1 MSLIVLTL
9 SEMYVSE
16 FCSRSATC
24 EPTSVPIAPTNVRN
38 SAITPKRISA
48 VARPRRQPRRAS
60 RLTPGSM
67 ARARNSAMAKSTKRP
82 LSLLQKN
89 RTAIAP
95 RNPLQNT
102 MTAGMTQPGRRLSA
116 DEGTRSSSVST
127 ANRGPS
133 GSAGG
138 RTLDGAS
145 LSIDT
150 ARLCPKRTGSKRQL
164 TRRGLASRRW
174 P

>member
-16 FCSRSATC
+16 FCRRSATC
-24 EPTSVPIAPTNVRN
+24 EPTSVPIAPTNSRN
-38 SAITPKRISA
+38 SAITPKRIRA

-60 RLTPGSM
+60 RFTPGSM
-67 ARARNSAMAKSTKRP
+67 ARARNNAMAKSTKRP

-95 RNPLQNT
+95 RNPLQKT
-102 MTAGMTQPGRRLSA
+102 MTAGTTQPGRRLSA
-116 DEGTRSSSVST
+116 DEGTRSSSVSIAAPRLVGLA

-133 GSAGG
+133 EPAGG

-145 LSIDT
+145 LSMDT
-150 ARLCPKRTGSKRQL
+150 RGSAPN
-164 TRRGLASRRW
+164 G
-174 P
+174 PHPNDG